1 MQVYPN
7 LSYQAISLC
16 QQTNFDILVSS
27 LLNQLCGVKG
37 YPDSQ
42 SQVNLIKSINQLI
55 PHYSVC
61 LIVELHFQPIHTNM
75 GFYLLARLVGAVQ
88 TKINKIYLRMTK
100 NQFVFSIV
108 RVIITLDSDLVT
120 THEKHQRKVKDRT
133 NTSHRNGR
141 RE

>member
-1 MQVYPN
+1 
-7 LSYQAISLC
+7 
-16 QQTNFDILVSS
+16 
-27 LLNQLCGVKG
+27 
-37 YPDSQ
+37 
-42 SQVNLIKSINQLI
+42 
-55 PHYSVC
+55 
-61 LIVELHFQPIHTNM
+61 M

-88 TKINKIYLRMTK
+88 TKITKIHLRMTK

-120 THEKHQRKVKDRT
+120 AHEKHQRKVKDRT